1 MAGSISTEASV
12 DSALHQALKF
22 HNERVSI
29 INEDPSSRTFLFWFV
44 VSCYFPVITACL
56 GPVANTISIAC
67 VVERWRSNRIEYV
80 DRGVNGIQAIPIK
93 ISDPK
98 GIFAINILSLIMG
111 FISNTVL
118 IMHFTRKLS
127 YLKSQAINITGW
139 SCAGWLLLADVIYC
153 SKYNMPNGVHKT
165 IGFWYACFTCGLY
178 LACAGTLSLHFIGF
192 RLGKYPAT
200 FNLFTNE
207 RSIILFTVF
216 LSLWL
221 IWGSA
226 MFSGLI
232 NISYGNA
239 LYYCTVSLLTVG
251 FGDVLPPSI
260 AAKIMALIFSMSGV
274 LLLGLIV
281 FMTRSIIQKSSGP
294 IFYFHRLEKTR
305 AHTWEKINKGKLKLS
320 NKESFELMS
329 QYKHSANI
337 KEHLYSLMVTTIV
350 FLMFWL
356 LGALVFHYAEGW
368 SYFNCIYFCF
378 LCLLTIGYGSDF
390 APSTGAGRAF
400 FVVWAIGAV
409 PLMGAILSTLGDVLY
424 DTASKI
430 DSSFA
435 KKFGFAM
442 KYMIVTTVSKR
453 VRSRRDRHRR
463 RHRHRQQQQQ
473 QLFVT
478 PNNIVDS
485 VDDAQDNDVTPKL
498 TSDLSYNPSI
508 NQHSDNSQN
517 NTANINTNSN
527 NHTNGTN
534 GDDIDES
541 LRFSGSE
548 LEANKSP
555 IEEDLEAQK
564 ELQSRRNSMKTRS
577 THPNNTEI
585 NGNDGGSINDAE
597 QSVSPDDDPESLDP
611 LEIVNLLT
619 DKDIT
624 ETRDALFY
632 KLQDLQRQ
640 LIDLKKLHQLS
651 ITNPNYSLSF
661 QQWTNLRIL
670 NQHSLN
676 EQNHSTELDESNF
689 WLSANTPL
697 RFPLNEPHYAFN
709 RLFRHINTQ
718 MERLLHDTRN
728 LIAERD
734 HFTSAFLGLHQHS
747 GSRFHGHNR
756 KRTFTNQS
764 LPIHWNEHIF
774 EDIHPDRTFL
784 RKSYSGK
791 DDEESLATANSSDT
805 QKADPLSNP

>member
-29 INEDPSSRTFLFWFV
+29 INEDPGSKTFLFWFI

-56 GPVANTISIAC
+56 GPIANTISIAC
-67 VVERWRSNRIEYV
+67 VVESWRSNRIEYV
-80 DRGVNGIQAIPIK
+80 DRGVNGIQAIPVK
-93 ISDPK
+93 IRDPK
-98 GIFAINILSLIMG
+98 GIFAINILSLIFG
-111 FISNTVL
+111 FVSNAVL

-139 SCAGWLLLADVIYC
+139 SCAGWLLLADVVYC
-153 SKYNMPNGVHKT
+153 SKYNMPNGIHKT

-232 NISYGNA
+232 NISFGNA

-251 FGDVLPPSI
+251 FGDILPPSV
-260 AAKIMALIFSMSGV
+260 AAKIMALIFSLSGV

-294 IFYFHRLEKTR
+294 IFYFHRLETTR
-305 AHTWEKINKGKLKLS
+305 AHTWEKINEGKLKLS
-320 NKESFELMS
+320 NKQSFELMS
-329 QYKHSANI
+329 KYKHSTKI
-337 KEHLYSLMVTTIV
+337 KEHLFSLMVTTII
-350 FLMFWL
+350 FLLFWL

-390 APSTGAGRAF
+390 APQTGAGRAF

-430 DSSFA
+430 DSNFA
-435 KKFGFAM
+435 KRFGFAM
-442 KYMIVTTVSKR
+442 KYIIVTTVTK
-453 VRSRRDRHRR
+453 VTRSHHG
-463 RHRHRQQQQQ
+463 RHRHTHTQR
-473 QLFVT
+473 LFVT
-478 PNNIVDS
+478 PNNVVDS
-485 VDDAQDNDVTPKL
+485 VDDAQDNDVTPEL
-498 TSDLSYNPSI
+498 TSDLAYNPTI
-508 NQHSDNSQN
+508 NENNESSTSNDDN
-517 NTANINTNSN
+517 
-527 NHTNGTN
+527 NGQLDT
-534 GDDIDES
+534 DDIDES
-541 LRFSGSE
+541 LKFSGSE

-555 IEEDLEAQK
+555 IEDDLEAQR
-564 ELQSRRNSMKTRS
+564 ELQSRRNSMRTRS
-577 THPNNTEI
+577 THLNNREI
-585 NGNDGGSINDAE
+585 DEEDGGSIHDIDPISTQNDT
-597 QSVSPDDDPESLDP
+597 ESLDP

-619 DKDIT
+619 DKDVT

-632 KLQDLQRQ
+632 KLEDLQRQ

-689 WLSANTPL
+689 WLSASTPL

-709 RLFRHINTQ
+709 RLFKHIDNQ

-728 LIAERD
+728 IIAERD
-734 HFTSAFLGLHQHS
+734 HFTSTFLGLPQQS
-747 GSRFHGHNR
+747 GSQFHNR
-756 KRTFTNQS
+756 NRHRAYTNQS

-774 EDIHPDRTFL
+774 EDINPDRTFL
-784 RKSYSGK
+784 RQSFSGK
-791 DDEESLATANSSDT
+791 GDEESLATTNSSDT
-805 QKADPLSNP
+805 QNSIS

>member
-29 INEDPSSRTFLFWFV
+29 INEDPSSKTFLFWFV

-56 GPVANTISIAC
+56 GPIANTISIAC
-67 VVERWRSNRIEYV
+67 VVESWRSNRIEYV
-80 DRGVNGIQAIPIK
+80 DRGVNGIQTIPVK
-93 ISDPK
+93 IPDPK
-98 GIFAINILSLIMG
+98 GIFAINILSLVFG
-111 FISNTVL
+111 FISNAVL

-139 SCAGWLLLADVIYC
+139 SCAGWLLLADVVYC
-153 SKYNMPNGVHKT
+153 SKYNMPNGIHKT

-232 NISYGNA
+232 DISYGNA

-251 FGDVLPPSI
+251 FGDILPPSI
-260 AAKIMALIFSMSGV
+260 AAKIMALIFSLSGV

-294 IFYFHRLEKTR
+294 IFYFHRLETTR
-305 AHTWEKINKGKLKLS
+305 AHTWDKINNGKLKLS

-329 QYKHSANI
+329 KYKHSTKI
-337 KEHLYSLMVTTIV
+337 KEHLFSLMTTTFI
-350 FLMFWL
+350 FLIFWL
-356 LGALVFHYAEGW
+356 LGAMVFHYAEGW

-390 APSTGAGRAF
+390 APKTGAGRAF

-435 KKFGFAM
+435 KKFGFTM
-442 KYMIVTTVSKR
+442 KYMIYTTVTKVTRSHHGRRKHKR
-453 VRSRRDRHRR
+453 KHKQR
-463 RHRHRQQQQQ
+463 
-473 QLFVT
+473 LFVS

-485 VDDAQDNDVTPKL
+485 VDDAQDNDITPEL
-498 TSDLSYNPSI
+498 TSALSYNPTI
-508 NQHSDNSQN
+508 NENVG
-517 NTANINTNSN
+517 TSN
-527 NHTNGTN
+527 NNDNTDDMQVDT
-534 GDDIDES
+534 DDIDES
-541 LRFSGSE
+541 LKFSGSE

-555 IEEDLEAQK
+555 IEDDLEAQNN
-564 ELQSRRNSMKTRS
+564 LQSRRNSMRTRS
-577 THPNNTEI
+577 THPNNNEI
-585 NGNDGGSINDAE
+585 DEDDGGFIRNIDPTIDINDYHE
-597 QSVSPDDDPESLDP
+597 NDNDDTESLDP
-611 LEIVNLLT
+611 LEVVNLLT
-619 DKDIT
+619 DKDVT
-624 ETRDALFY
+624 ETGDALFY
-632 KLQDLQRQ
+632 KLEDLQRQ

-651 ITNPNYSLSF
+651 ITNPDYSLSF

-676 EQNHSTELDESNF
+676 EQNHSEDLDESNF
-689 WLSANTPL
+689 WLSASTPL

-709 RLFRHINTQ
+709 RLFRHIDKQ

-728 LIAERD
+728 IIAERD
-734 HFTSAFLGLHQHS
+734 HFTSTFLGLPQQSASHF
-747 GSRFHGHNR
+747 RNR
-756 KRTFTNQS
+756 TRNRAYTNQS

-774 EDIHPDRTFL
+774 ENINPDRTFL
-784 RKSYSGK
+784 RQSYSGK
-791 DDEESLATANSSDT
+791 GDDESLATTNSSDT
-805 QKADPLSNP
+805 QNSVP